1 MIKNF
6 AELQERVRSSEP
18 LVVSVAQAADQEVLL
33 SVKAAADQG
42 FIKPVLTGD
51 RERIEELCG
60 RIGLK
65 PLEILQAGTEEEAVE
80 RAVRAVHD
88 GSAQVLMK
96 GLVNTS
102 VYMRGILNRE
112 WGLRTGRLLSMMAV
126 YEAPGY
132 HKLLFC
138 SDSGINVAPNLEQKK
153 DILKNLLYAVRNM
166 GIQNPKVAVGAM
178 GGVAGLKAVIISYGA
193 VGLIATIALVFLL
206 PDPEKEGKGQDGGDS
221 GQETKL
227 SMKEWAG
234 VFKDPRT
241 WFAGIAV
248 FATYSTYQTL
258 SYFTPYFTN
267 VLGAT
272 VVGSGAIAIIRT
284 YGIRIV
290 GAPLGGYMGDR
301 IHSVSSVI
309 ATVLACGAVITLIFM
324 FMPAGVPSVLL
335 TVMTLVIGFMVHIAR
350 GAMFAVPSEV
360 KIPRRYAASTAGVV
374 CAIGF
379 CPDLFQAAMY
389 GHWLDTCGNAGYT
402 RIFIYIIA
410 IMVVGVINGVATV
423 VYKKKYVATGLV
435 PVEGGTEAAQAQ

>member
-153 DILKNLLYAVRNM
+153 DILVR
-166 GIQNPKVAVGAM
+166 GPKYGNTESQGGGAH
-178 GGVAGLKAVIISYGA
+178 
-193 VGLIATIALVFLL
+193 
-206 PDPEKEGKGQDGGDS
+206 GQRDGGPQGGFHHGCGRS
-221 GQETKL
+221 G
-227 SMKEWAG
+227 
-234 VFKDPRT
+234 R
-241 WFAGIAV
+241 
-248 FATYSTYQTL
+248 
-258 SYFTPYFTN
+258 
-267 VLGAT
+267 
-272 VVGSGAIAIIRT
+272 
-284 YGIRIV
+284 
-290 GAPLGGYMGDR
+290 GG
-301 IHSVSSVI
+301 
-309 ATVLACGAVITLIFM
+309 
-324 FMPAGVPSVLL
+324 
-335 TVMTLVIGFMVHIAR
+335 
-350 GAMFAVPSEV
+350 
-360 KIPRRYAASTAGVV
+360 
-374 CAIGF
+374 
-379 CPDLFQAAMY
+379 
-389 GHWLDTCGNAGYT
+389 
-402 RIFIYIIA
+402 
-410 IMVVGVINGVATV
+410 
-423 VYKKKYVATGLV
+423 
-435 PVEGGTEAAQAQ
+435 

>member
-153 DILKNLLYAVRNM
+153 DILKNLL
-166 GIQNPKVAVGAM
+166 
-178 GGVAGLKAVIISYGA
+178 
-193 VGLIATIALVFLL
+193 
-206 PDPEKEGKGQDGGDS
+206 
-221 GQETKL
+221 
-227 SMKEWAG
+227 
-234 VFKDPRT
+234 
-241 WFAGIAV
+241 
-248 FATYSTYQTL
+248 
-258 SYFTPYFTN
+258 
-267 VLGAT
+267 
-272 VVGSGAIAIIRT
+272 
-284 YGIRIV
+284 
-290 GAPLGGYMGDR
+290 
-301 IHSVSSVI
+301 
-309 ATVLACGAVITLIFM
+309 
-324 FMPAGVPSVLL
+324 
-335 TVMTLVIGFMVHIAR
+335 
-350 GAMFAVPSEV
+350 
-360 KIPRRYAASTAGVV
+360 
-374 CAIGF
+374 
-379 CPDLFQAAMY
+379 
-389 GHWLDTCGNAGYT
+389 
-402 RIFIYIIA
+402 
-410 IMVVGVINGVATV
+410 
-423 VYKKKYVATGLV
+423 
-435 PVEGGTEAAQAQ
+435 

>member
-18 LVVSVAQAADQEVLL
+18 LVVSVAQAADQDVLF

-166 GIQNPKVAVGAM
+166 GIQNPKVAVLTANEM
-178 GGVAGLKAVIISYGA
+178 VDPKVVSTTDAAGLVEAVKKEEGFLPCIIEGP
-193 VGLIATIALVFLL
+193 IAFALV
-206 PDPEKEGKGQDGGDS
+206 D
-221 GQETKL
+221 
-227 SMKEWAG
+227 
-234 VFKDPRT
+234 
-241 WFAGIAV
+241 
-248 FATYSTYQTL
+248 
-258 SYFTPYFTN
+258 
-267 VLGAT
+267 
-272 VVGSGAIAIIRT
+272 
-284 YGIRIV
+284 
-290 GAPLGGYMGDR
+290 
-301 IHSVSSVI
+301 
-309 ATVLACGAVITLIFM
+309 
-324 FMPAGVPSVLL
+324 
-335 TVMTLVIGFMVHIAR
+335 
-350 GAMFAVPSEV
+350 
-360 KIPRRYAASTAGVV
+360 AA
-374 CAIGF
+374 
-379 CPDLFQAAMY
+379 
-389 GHWLDTCGNAGYT
+389 
-402 RIFIYIIA
+402 
-410 IMVVGVINGVATV
+410 
-423 VYKKKYVATGLV
+423 
-435 PVEGGTEAAQAQ
+435 

>member
-80 RAVRAVHD
+80 RAVTAVHD

-166 GIQNPKVAVGAM
+166 GIQNPKVAVLTANEM
-178 GGVAGLKAVIISYGA
+178 VDPKVVSTTDAAGLVEAVKNEEGFLPCIIEGPIAFDVAFDPKAAAHKKIDSRITGDVDLVIFPNIEAGN
-193 VGLIATIALVFLL
+193 IM
-206 PDPEKEGKGQDGGDS
+206 GKSWIHLCRSPWGG
-221 GQETKL
+221 
-227 SMKEWAG
+227 
-234 VFKDPRT
+234 
-241 WFAGIAV
+241 I
-248 FATYSTYQTL
+248 
-258 SYFTPYFTN
+258 
-267 VLGAT
+267 VLGASNP
-272 VVGSGAIAIIRT
+272 VILGSRSDTAEIKLNSIA
-284 YGIRIV
+284 
-290 GAPLGGYMGDR
+290 
-301 IHSVSSVI
+301 
-309 ATVLACGAVITLIFM
+309 LACL
-324 FMPAGVPSVLL
+324 
-335 TVMTLVIGFMVHIAR
+335 
-350 GAMFAVPSEV
+350 
-360 KIPRRYAASTAGVV
+360 
-374 CAIGF
+374 
-379 CPDLFQAAMY
+379 
-389 GHWLDTCGNAGYT
+389 
-402 RIFIYIIA
+402 
-410 IMVVGVINGVATV
+410 
-423 VYKKKYVATGLV
+423 
-435 PVEGGTEAAQAQ
+435 AAQSGK

>member
-138 SDSGINVAPNLEQKK
+138 SDSGIN
-153 DILKNLLYAVRNM
+153 
-166 GIQNPKVAVGAM
+166 
-178 GGVAGLKAVIISYGA
+178 
-193 VGLIATIALVFLL
+193 T
-206 PDPEKEGKGQDGGDS
+206 
-221 GQETKL
+221 
-227 SMKEWAG
+227 W
-234 VFKDPRT
+234 PRT
-241 WFAGIAV
+241 WSRRRI
-248 FATYSTYQTL
+248 YL
-258 SYFTPYFTN
+258 
-267 VLGAT
+267 
-272 VVGSGAIAIIRT
+272 RT
-284 YGIRIV
+284 FCTR
-290 GAPLGGYMGDR
+290 
-301 IHSVSSVI
+301 
-309 ATVLACGAVITLIFM
+309 
-324 FMPAGVPSVLL
+324 
-335 TVMTLVIGFMVHIAR
+335 
-350 GAMFAVPSEV
+350 SEIWEYR
-360 KIPRRYAASTAGVV
+360 IPRWRCSRPTSNGGPQG
-374 CAIGF
+374 GF
-379 CPDLFQAAMY
+379 HH
-389 GHWLDTCGNAGYT
+389 GCGRSG
-402 RIFIYIIA
+402 R
-410 IMVVGVINGVATV
+410 
-423 VYKKKYVATGLV
+423 
-435 PVEGGTEAAQAQ
+435 GG

>member
-1 MIKNF
+1 MSNSKVSITGKQLLIVFFMGLAF
-6 AELQERVRSSEP
+6 A
-18 LVVSVAQAADQEVLL
+18 VVYATPFVQYVFYDDLAGALHATNTQL
-33 SVKAAADQG
+33 G
-42 FIKPVLTGD
+42 FLIAIFG
-51 RERIEELCG
+51 
-60 RIGLK
+60 IG
-65 PLEILQAGTEEEAVE
+65 
-80 RAVRAVHD
+80 
-88 GSAQVLMK
+88 
-96 GLVNTS
+96 
-102 VYMRGILNRE
+102 
-112 WGLRTGRLLSMMAV
+112 
-126 YEAPGY
+126 
-132 HKLLFC
+132 
-138 SDSGINVAPNLEQKK
+138 
-153 DILKNLLYAVRNM
+153 NLLAPFGGALSDKFNTKKVYLLGMFITCALNFLLAMNMSYTFAIFIWAGLAVAGLILYFPAHTKLVRLVGDEESQGTIFGFTESACGLASVIINFIALGLYA
-166 GIQNPKVAVGAM
+166 KVAVGAM

-206 PDPEKEGKGQDGGDS
+206 PDPEKAGKGQDGGDS

-227 SMKEWAG
+227 SMKEWSG

-423 VYKKKYVATGLV
+423 VYKKKYVAAGLV